1 MKVTEAIEIMVSTYG
16 DLDAVA
22 RGLQVDSAELYAIQP
37 EQDTAEAIAVSVLK
51 KYNPEPI
58 KVSIKESK

>member
-1 MKVTEAIEIMVSTYG
+1 MKVAEAIEIMVSTYG

-22 RGLQVDSAELYAIQP
+22 RGLPVDSTELYAFVAEP
-37 EQDTAEAIAVSVLK
+37 DTAEEVAVSTLK

>member
-1 MKVTEAIEIMVSTYG
+1 MKVAEAIEIMVSTYG

-22 RGLQVDSAELYAIQP
+22 RGLPVDATELYAFVAEP
-37 EQDTAEAIAVSVLK
+37 DTAEEVAVSTLK